1 LAHNERSHL
10 AVIPARIQI
19 VSSWSNLTIITK
31 IVINVLRNRRGS
43 PMRSFLLYAALCTVF
58 LVSTCCADDKR
69 LIAEQENVVVQTE
82 ESRAKAEKS
91 AAAWEA
97 HIEKLNSE
105 VLPKDHFSH
114 DVPKTSQIAH
124 KHAIHRM
131 ISKSTAKHVKP
142 QAKKHVVQQ
151 KADTWHH
158 VTASEVSHVLILF
171 GLLACW

>member
-1 LAHNERSHL
+1 
-10 AVIPARIQI
+10 
-19 VSSWSNLTIITK
+19 
-31 IVINVLRNRRGS
+31 
-43 PMRSFLLYAALCTVF
+43 MRSFLLYAALCTVF